1 MDKFT
6 RTTEM
11 DISAMHEVKEA
22 APKKN
27 RIGSIVAIV
36 FCLFIAVIIWLYAM
50 EVDVAMHTR
59 EYNDVSVE
67 LIGNA
72 DYDISGDL
80 NVDVVLVGANSN
92 LVDIK
97 KDDIRVVLDFSKIN
111 SFIFGSEHEYSVDI
125 LLPDEYKDSVSGEK
139 STVKLTIKEKQ

>member
-11 DISAMHEVKEA
+11 DISAMQNVKEA

-27 RIGSIVAIV
+27 RIGSIVAII

-50 EVDVAMHTR
+50 EIDADMHTR
-59 EYNDVSVE
+59 EYKSVAVE

-80 NVDVVLVGANSN
+80 NVDIVLVGANKD
-92 LVDIK
+92 LVDIEK
-97 KDDIRVVLDFSKIN
+97 EDIRVVLDFSKIN
-111 SFIFGSEHEYSVDI
+111 NFILGNEHEYSVDI
-125 LLPDEYKDSVSGEK
+125 LLPDEYKENVIGNEA
-139 STVKLTIKEKQ
+139 TVKLTIKEKQ